1 MLVTQQPVLKRFWYP
16 VMPLADLSFEKP
28 QPFELLGQKI
38 ALWLDADGQP
48 AAVVDYPPG
57 GTDHRCCHRTAQLS
71 KGIVANGQIRCPY
84 HGWSYRADGTCGNV
98 PQLTAQSIPASYR
111 VQSYRCAKR
120 YGYVWVCLDQNPLS
134 PIPEILE
141 AENPDYRLIP
151 EFYEPWHCS
160 GLRLMENS
168 FDNAHFSFVHAASFG
183 DQAQPEPAS
192 IQTTILEN
200 GLNVKT
206 QVPVV
211 NPPLQQKNLQIA
223 QTTTLRTNDM
233 TWFMPF
239 SRVLKITYPNG
250 LLHLIFTA
258 ATPINDRTSQVIQ
271 FCVRND
277 TELDAKAE
285 DIVAFDR
292 QVTQEDKAVLESTDY
307 DTPLDLNAEQHMASD
322 QPGIIMRRKLAALL
336 GGMRENFDDLFPLGG
351 NPLREEGC
359 SDSC

>member
-1 MLVTQQPVLKRFWYP
+1 QQGSALLTGETGHCQLPRCDRHTHLVC
-16 VMPLADLSFEKP
+16 ADD
-28 QPFELLGQKI
+28 ELQ
-38 ALWLDADGQP
+38 ATSPCA
-48 AAVVDYPPG
+48 
-57 GTDHRCCHRTAQLS
+57 C
-71 KGIVANGQIRCPY
+71 GI
-84 HGWSYRADGTCGNV
+84 D
-98 PQLTAQSIPASYR
+98 
-111 VQSYRCAKR
+111 
-120 YGYVWVCLDQNPLS
+120 
-134 PIPEILE
+134 
-141 AENPDYRLIP
+141 
-151 EFYEPWHCS
+151 EPWNCS

-192 IQTTILEN
+192 IQTTTLDN

-223 QTTTLRTNDM
+223 QVTTLRTNDM

-258 ATPINDRTSQVIQ
+258 ATPINDRTSQVVQ

-277 TELDAKAE
+277 TEADAKAE
-285 DIVAFDR
+285 DIIAFDR

-307 DTPLDLNAEQHMASD
+307 DTPLDLSAEQHMASD
-322 QPGIIMRRKLAALL
+322 QPGIIIRRKLAALL
-336 GGMRENFDDLFPLGG
+336 AAHRGERWGQSN
-351 NPLREEGC
+351 
-359 SDSC
+359 